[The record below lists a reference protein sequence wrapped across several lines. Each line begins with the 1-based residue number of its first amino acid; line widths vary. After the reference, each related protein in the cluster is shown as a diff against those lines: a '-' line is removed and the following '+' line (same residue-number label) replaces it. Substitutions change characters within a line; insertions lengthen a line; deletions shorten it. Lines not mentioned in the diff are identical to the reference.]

1 MDAGTRDDLTLA
13 QAKGVLPGE
22 IPIRQ
27 ATARH
32 CATVRVQ
39 TEVCRVFGL
48 HQSVNGYR
56 NPPKSGGKDGLR
68 FLVWRALLRGA
79 EMELLNRHADVGGK
93 KD

>member
-1 MDAGTRDDLTLA
+1 M
-13 QAKGVLPGE
+13 VLPSDSSTANVSALNVTLRAE
-22 IPIRQ
+22 VFIP
-27 ATARH
+27 
-32 CATVRVQ
+32 
-39 TEVCRVFGL
+39 FLFNLSSGNSK
-48 HQSVNGYR
+48 SVNGYR

>member
-1 MDAGTRDDLTLA
+1 MQNNIYATDACNNSVFPLHT
-13 QAKGVLPGE
+13 
-22 IPIRQ
+22 
-27 ATARH
+27 TA
-32 CATVRVQ
+32 
-39 TEVCRVFGL
+39 
-48 HQSVNGYR
+48 VNGYR

>member
-1 MDAGTRDDLTLA
+1 
-13 QAKGVLPGE
+13 
-22 IPIRQ
+22 
-27 ATARH
+27 
-32 CATVRVQ
+32 
-39 TEVCRVFGL
+39 
-48 HQSVNGYR
+48 VNGYR

>member
-1 MDAGTRDDLTLA
+1 MSKVTQLHFAGIDLYTNVGDELI
-13 QAKGVLPGE
+13 V
-22 IPIRQ
+22 
-27 ATARH
+27 
-32 CATVRVQ
+32 
-39 TEVCRVFGL
+39 
-48 HQSVNGYR
+48 VNGYR

>member
-1 MDAGTRDDLTLA
+1 MLLAGLLIWSFPTQRLMNA
-13 QAKGVLPGE
+13 AGVVIE
-22 IPIRQ
+22 
-27 ATARH
+27 A
-32 CATVRVQ
+32 VRLQ
-39 TEVCRVFGL
+39 LSLQIKRI
-48 HQSVNGYR
+48 VNGYR